1 MGALNRKEALKIVCH
16 NIVSKMEQA
25 GLGICELGRM
35 AYVNAM
41 TISRIVNAK
50 SLPAADALFRI
61 AAALNVTV
69 DSLFHTKNG
78 ASKKSA

>member
-1 MGALNRKEALKIVCH
+1 MGALNRKEALKIVCQ
-16 NIVSKMEQA
+16 NIVSQMERT

-35 AYVNAM
+35 ADVNAM

-61 AAALNVTV
+61 AAALNVSV
-69 DSLFHTKNG
+69 DSLFRRQTPT
-78 ASKKSA
+78 SKKSA